1 MPENNRVHFLKYL
14 FIWLSQVSL
23 WHMGVFMA
31 VCESL
36 AKSRVPCHL
45 HQPLGHPYIS
55 SWHGQLGGGASKGW
69 VGKGSDKVLANLS
82 PRSLRVSEF
91 QILWFFQFYPLQHL
105 LSMCKTAPTGCVGC
119 LCVAQNYTEKHCFF
133 GLSVLLQSQYKC
145 FLIRLLLATCSYLNV
160 FKNKLY
166 NALPPLSH

>member
-1 MPENNRVHFLKYL
+1 
-14 FIWLSQVSL
+14 
-23 WHMGVFMA
+23 MGVFMA

-166 NALPPLSH
+166 NPLPPLSH